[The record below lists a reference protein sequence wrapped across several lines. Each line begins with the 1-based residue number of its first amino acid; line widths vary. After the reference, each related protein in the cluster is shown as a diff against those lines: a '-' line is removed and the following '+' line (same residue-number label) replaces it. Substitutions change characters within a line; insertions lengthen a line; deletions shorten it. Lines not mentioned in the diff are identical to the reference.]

1 MINLNFRLL
10 KMKKISLVVEWKSGN
25 FITSMVKSFTPKGSL
40 SFLANPIG
48 SLSFLA
54 MSQSQDIFTTF
65 FNHFRKA
72 SLNKNIVS
80 FINFILV
87 PRVFCLFDLHF
98 CWMKK
103 MQITFGMR
111 STYLTHILPMLH
123 SCTPWKR
130 FQGVKKCNIG
140 RIWVYK
146 TNKVNFQFWSQAIFF
161 PSEIWIK
168 CISEIKE
175 TPCNRN

>member
-10 KMKKISLVVEWKSGN
+10 KMKKISLVVEWISGN
-25 FITSMVKSFTPKGSL
+25 FITSMVRVLPQKDL

-54 MSQSQDIFTTF
+54 MSHAQDIFTTF

-87 PRVFCLFDLHF
+87 PRVFCLFE
-98 CWMKK
+98 
-103 MQITFGMR
+103 MQITLGMR
-111 STYLTHILPMLH
+111 STYLTHIILMLH

-146 TNKVNFQFWSQAIFF
+146 TNKVNFQFWSQGIFF

-168 CISEIKE
+168 CSSEIKE
-175 TPCNRN
+175 TPCNWN